1 MVEGLCWIENRL
13 EQRTFDGQSKLHE
26 LQLPRSR
33 AIRNNCSNCTVCRG
47 VDRGMSKNQCRN
59 PRGLDLSLQQSA
71 SSWNRSAK
79 TLEAQSF
86 ILPTDSPIPA
96 HTTDLGASH
105 CCGRTERLTY
115 DVASPHVVARSR
127 TKSSES
133 LEGSTLLSS
142 ENTFPGSQPAP
153 RGGES
158 RRRPEQSCA
167 VSSTAGGWRRG
178 LNSPPPDLV

>member
-1 MVEGLCWIENRL
+1 ML
-13 EQRTFDGQSKLHE
+13 
-26 LQLPRSR
+26 
-33 AIRNNCSNCTVCRG
+33 
-47 VDRGMSKNQCRN
+47 KNQCRN

-158 RRRPEQSCA
+158 RRRPCNCIGKVTCMLTRCWPKASKA
-167 VSSTAGGWRRG
+167 SSKASVACSQQEALSQKGPTRYYVINTPVRGASYEPAGIQ
-178 LNSPPPDLV
+178 